1 MNRSFSTRTLFVAIG
16 LIALAACQD
25 TQETS
30 RQEYLLGRWELQQ
43 AFRNGQVTESL
54 QELYFEFF
62 QDGKMSTNILGASET
77 ATYELQENELRQRDS
92 QMDIDYQIE
101 ELSDSLLVLTTNLR
115 SYDFRFRLH
124 KRIQEE

>member
-1 MNRSFSTRTLFVAIG
+1 MNFSTRTLLVAIG
-16 LIALAACQD
+16 LAALAACQD
-25 TQETS
+25 SQETS

-43 AFRNGQVTESL
+43 AYRNGQVTESL

-62 QDGKMSTNILGASET
+62 QDGKMSTNILGAPET
-77 ATYELQENELRQRDS
+77 ATYELEENELRQRDS
-92 QMDIDYQIE
+92 QMDINYQIE